1 MTLRKRHKNDAVN
14 WAEEENLLDG
24 LIGLGK
30 GHSEG
35 ILEGKIEAARNAI
48 ELGIEPL
55 KNSSITGLP
64 LEEIQKLQA
73 ELSTRA

>member
-1 MTLRKRHKNDAVN
+1 MLLTEYD
-14 WAEEENLLDG
+14 EEACIKVWQEDG
-24 LIGLGK
+24 YEK

-73 ELSTRA
+73 ELSAHA